1 MAYLRLDYIDRNGRN
16 NESAYTHIESY
27 SVNVIKKTVR
37 INLITYISEE
47 AKDLKYSPIEQEI
60 EIIRGID
67 YDNIFGEKSVIPYPT
82 TRNSDSLRV
91 IYEKLN
97 KSPKWKSENV
107 ESVFEI
113 IIKDVGKLKVDE
125 EISRKIVVDK
135 KLIKDEDY
143 KVVHELVEKLDMIG
157 FLIYN
162 KESSSVDFEEVLPDG
177 AIIKGIEVGFLSSD
191 EYQTLI
197 LTTDDYTLN
206 DGNTGITITNEEY
219 EDILNSK
226 ITVEIVFTGTYIPA

>member
-1 MAYLRLDYIDRNGRN
+1 MAYLRLNYMDKNGRN

-27 SVNVIKKTVR
+27 SVNVIKKIVR

-67 YDNIFGEKSVIPYPT
+67 YDNIFGEESVIPYPT

-97 KSPKWKSENV
+97 TTPKWKAENV
-107 ESVFEI
+107 EPVFEI

-135 KLIKDEDY
+135 KLVKDEDY
-143 KVVHELVEKLDMIG
+143 KVVKELVEKLKIIG